1 MSAQIDKN
9 ELESKVKKMYKD
21 VAENPKGDFH
31 FEMGRGLALKLGYPA
46 EVLDKIPSEAIDS
59 FAGVGYHFGLA
70 ELKPWD
76 KILDFGSG
84 SGTDVFFSAIKTGE
98 AVKVVGL
105 DMTDEQLQKGE
116 ALRQKAGFGNVEFK
130 KGYIE
135 ELPFKSENF
144 DAVISN
150 GVINLSAEKEKVFK
164 EIGRV
169 LKKGGKM
176 AISDIV
182 TEIQL
187 TDSIIQNANLWA
199 ACIGGAMQQD
209 LYKNA
214 INDASMKVMK
224 LIENSQYGFLTD
236 SAKSASKK
244 YGVKSI
250 SLLAQKG

>member
-59 FAGVGYHFGLA
+59 FAGVGDHFGLA

-76 KILDFGSG
+76 KIL
-84 SGTDVFFSAIKTGE
+84 E
-98 AVKVVGL
+98 
-105 DMTDEQLQKGE
+105 
-116 ALRQKAGFGNVEFK
+116 FGNVEFK

-214 INDASMKVMK
+214 INDAGMKVMK

>member
-150 GVINLSAEKEKVFK
+150 GVINLSSEKEKVFK
-164 EIGRV
+164 EISRV
-169 LKKGGKM
+169 LKKGGKL

-182 TEIQL
+182 SEKQL
-187 TDSIIQNANLWA
+187 SEGIVCNLTNWA
-199 ACIGGAMQQD
+199 SCIGVAMQED
-209 LYKNA
+209 NYKKAIENA
-214 INDASMKVMK
+214 GMKILK
-224 LIENSQYGFLTD
+224 IKTNSQYQFL
-236 SAKSASKK
+236 SKSAQGATKDF
-244 YGVKSI
+244 GIKSI
-250 SLLAQKG
+250 SLVAQK

>member
-1 MSAQIDKN
+1 
-9 ELESKVKKMYKD
+9 
-21 VAENPKGDFH
+21 
-31 FEMGRGLALKLGYPA
+31 
-46 EVLDKIPSEAIDS
+46 
-59 FAGVGYHFGLA
+59 
-70 ELKPWD
+70 
-76 KILDFGSG
+76 
-84 SGTDVFFSAIKTGE
+84 
-98 AVKVVGL
+98 
-105 DMTDEQLQKGE
+105 MTDEQLQKGE